1 MENERSQC
9 FHNDRSVPKTGARH
23 FLLLLLH
30 HAVHFALLTCTHETR
45 SLIVGLWCRQAF
57 CSVHADKLGSFFP
70 APFPMQS
77 TTSAMAS
84 PERTIPCVHV
94 DLSMHLRSLFDVR
107 DIQQDAK
114 PHDWSSLFK
123 EAIKDEDLR
132 PLVVSVGLLLDS
144 HVVSKHP
151 TKHARWTEECGC
163 PACTQLHLVFKRLK
177 PQTRTAAAV
186 PATNCFLLESQESG
200 RQSLVRLKK
209 IKMISC
215 PQLSARSTSVSC
227 VVRAKK
233 VQPNFQKCVHQCNV
247 CRDFT
252 GARSSISWN
261 SGLFFFYK
269 KKQER

>member
-1 MENERSQC
+1 MVLLTWWRRWTDRQRILDVATIATEADECRFDADGRPRASEGTFPTMWRILVLRPETWRMNDCPCRLPTLSRNMENERSQC

-30 HAVHFALLTCTHETR
+30 HAVHFALLTCTRETR

-114 PHDWSSLFK
+114 PHDWSSLFSK
-123 EAIKDEDLR
+123 KQSRMKI
-132 PLVVSVGLLLDS
+132 SVLSLFLSDFF
-144 HVVSKHP
+144 
-151 TKHARWTEECGC
+151 
-163 PACTQLHLVFKRLK
+163 L
-177 PQTRTAAAV
+177 TA
-186 PATNCFLLESQESG
+186 TWFLSI
-200 RQSLVRLKK
+200 RQSTQDGLRNAVVLLAP
-209 IKMISC
+209 SST
-215 PQLSARSTSVSC
+215 LSS
-227 VVRAKK
+227 
-233 VQPNFQKCVHQCNV
+233 NV
-247 CRDFT
+247 
-252 GARSSISWN
+252 
-261 SGLFFFYK
+261 
-269 KKQER
+269 